1 MASCT
6 TKNGGY
12 FQGQVTPSP
21 ASLRLH
27 RVIADVYIYE
37 TDKDKTT
44 TLRHVVEK
52 TIIMLP

>member
-37 TDKDKTT
+37 TDKDKAT